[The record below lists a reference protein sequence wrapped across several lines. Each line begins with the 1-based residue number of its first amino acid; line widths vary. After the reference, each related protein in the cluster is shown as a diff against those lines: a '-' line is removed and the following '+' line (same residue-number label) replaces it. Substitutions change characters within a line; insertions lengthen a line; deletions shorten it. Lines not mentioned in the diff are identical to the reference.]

1 MSIQRVLILQAMC
14 KQYRAPLYAHMYKEL
29 SANGIELRVAYS
41 HPPEDHQRRN
51 DDVDLPAEYG
61 IKIPQHSWFGDRLF
75 LQLPIELIRRA
86 DLVIV
91 EHAVKHLINYP
102 LTLLSRLRLKKLGFW
117 VHGGT
122 LRHASS
128 PWLRP
133 WRVWSML
140 AASWVFSYT
149 KGVASTAIALG
160 AQPERVTTLQ
170 NAIDLS
176 GFRKALAAVSAK
188 DMASAREQLGLS
200 PDAHI
205 ALFCGSLYPGR
216 GVEFLVA
223 AGDEIARR
231 DPSFHLIAIGGGPL
245 QAELARE
252 AKERPWLRTLGSIFG
267 EQRAV
272 YFRLSQVCVMPYLAG
287 LGILDAMA
295 AGLPFLVT
303 GARATNPEI
312 DYLIDGVTGL
322 VTGDS
327 VKQFADAV
335 AGLLNDPAR
344 LESMSQA
351 ALTASYEYSI
361 ENMAS
366 NFCCGIRAC
375 LAQPSHW

>member
-1 MSIQRVLILQAMC
+1 MSTQRVLILQAMC
-14 KQYRAPLYAHMYKEL
+14 KQYRAPLYARMYQEL
-29 SANGIELRVAYS
+29 SADGIELRVAYS
-41 HPPEDHQRRN
+41 RPPEDHRQRN
-51 DDVDLPAEYG
+51 DDVDLPNEYG
-61 IKIPQHSWFGDRLF
+61 VKIEQYSWFGDRLF
-75 LQLPIELIRRA
+75 LQMPIALIRRA

-140 AASWVFSYT
+140 AAAWIFSYT

-176 GFRKALAAVSAK
+176 GFRRALAAVTAK
-188 DMASAREQLGLS
+188 DMMAARQQLGFGL
-200 PDAHI
+200 DAHV

-223 AGDEIARR
+223 AGDAVARR
-231 DPSFHLIAIGGGPL
+231 DPRFHLIAIGGGPL
-245 QAELARE
+245 QAQLERE
-252 AKERPWLRTLGSIFG
+252 AKVRYWLHPLGSIFG

-272 YFRLSQVCVMPYLAG
+272 YFRLAHVCLMPYLAG

-303 GARATNPEI
+303 GAHATNPEI

-327 VKQFADAV
+327 IEYFDNAV
-335 AGLLNDPAR
+335 ASLFGDPVR
-344 LESMSQA
+344 LESMSKA
-351 ALTASYEYSI
+351 ALAASHEYSI

-375 LAQPSHW
+375 LAQPSHR